1 MRSASIAGLKLTH
14 DGAVALI
21 RGNEL
26 ECAVELE
33 KIDNNARYSHIVRL
47 EQANELLARGTVAGP
62 EIDTWVVD
70 GWFTQT
76 RSSRDPAVE
85 ISPAPNLVTRAGGRK
100 VKLPVAAY
108 REPDNRPPLEGIS
121 VAKPLPGISDSYRSH
136 HHSSG
141 HLASG
146 YCTSPF
152 ARRQQAAAVVV
163 WDGGVGPRLY
173 IVDPT
178 SRTARSL
185 GAVLP
190 LKGNAY
196 VEVVSRFEP
205 FRLPVN
211 ADFALFAK
219 HQLSAPGKAMAYA
232 GLGTVHHD
240 LFSEISCMYPRLAQ
254 RAPFV
259 HLPIALADEIEAA
272 AQRLNVQGADA
283 IRTWQEFLGSLL
295 ENELASRLARDG
307 LTSMPVILTGGCALN
322 ITWNSRLRDSGR
334 FSDIWVP
341 PFPNDSGSALGA
353 ACAEMMRTGDRWILE
368 WDVYRGPVLR
378 AEPVPPGVTVRPAA
392 LQTVAELLHAGE
404 PVMIMHGRAELGPRA
419 LGHRSIL
426 APATSKSMQDLLNQI
441 KCRESYRPVAPICL
455 EERASEIFD
464 PGGSDPFMIFQH
476 TVRAAWKERIPAI
489 CHVDG
494 TARLQTVSAE
504 DEPVIHELLRRYQ
517 RLSGIP
523 VLCNTSAN
531 HPGRGFFPSIAEAL
545 RWGGI
550 RHLWS
555 DGLLYTCACG
565 PQALPEVPDSGS
577 PPSSVQLPPP
587 ALASR
592 RVPAQGRKA
601 TAMIKNFVRRLHRSV
616 SLHRKEIQHV
626 FTRSL
631 TQARGD

>member
-1 MRSASIAGLKLTH
+1 MKPASIAGLKLTH
-14 DGAVALI
+14 DGAVALL

-26 ECAVELE
+26 EGVVELE
-33 KIDNNARYSHIVRL
+33 KVGNNARYSSIDRL
-47 EQANELLARGTVAGP
+47 EQVIELLAHGTVPGP
-62 EIDTWVVD
+62 DIDSWVVD

-85 ISPAPNLVTRAGGRK
+85 VSPAPKLVTRAGGRK

-108 REPDNRPPLEGIS
+108 RELDNRLPLEGIS

-173 IVDPT
+173 IVDPL

-185 GAVLP
+185 GSLLP

-205 FRLPVN
+205 FRLPAN

-232 GLGTVHHD
+232 GLGTVRHD
-240 LFSEISCMYPRLAQ
+240 LLSEISCMYPRLAQ
-254 RAPFV
+254 QAPFV

-272 AQRLNVQGADA
+272 AQRLDVQGADA

-295 ENELASRLARDG
+295 ENELASRLARDR
-307 LTSMPVILTGGCALN
+307 LTRMPVILTGGCALN

-334 FSDIWVP
+334 FGDVWVP

-353 ACAEMMRTGDRWILE
+353 ACAELMRTSDRWILE
-368 WDVYRGPVLR
+368 WDVYRGPYLC
-378 AEPVPPGVTVRPAA
+378 AEPVPPRVNVQPAPLRA
-392 LQTVAELLHAGE
+392 VAELLHAGE
-404 PVMIMHGRAELGPRA
+404 PVMFMHGRAELGPRA

-426 APATSKSMQDLLNQI
+426 APAIDKSMQDLLNKI
-441 KCRESYRPVAPICL
+441 KCREPYRPVAPICL
-455 EERASEIFD
+455 EERASDIFD
-464 PGGSDPFMIFQH
+464 PGGRDPFMLFQH
-476 TVRAAWKERIPAI
+476 NVRPSWRERIPAV

-494 TARLQTVSAE
+494 TARLQTVSE
-504 DEPVIHELLRRYQ
+504 KDEPVLYELLHCYQ
-517 RLSGIP
+517 QLSGIP

-531 HPGRGFFPSIAEAL
+531 YPGCGFFPSIAEAL
-545 RWGGI
+545 RWGGV
-550 RHLWS
+550 RHVWS
-555 DGLLYTCACG
+555 GGLLYTCASDG
-565 PQALPEVPDSGS
+565 STPPATAASRSLQAV
-577 PPSSVQLPPP
+577 SVQDQ
-587 ALASR
+587 A
-592 RVPAQGRKA
+592 
-601 TAMIKNFVRRLHRSV
+601 
-616 SLHRKEIQHV
+616 
-626 FTRSL
+626 FTR
-631 TQARGD
+631 